1 MFFVKAT
8 YNNETRKFSF
18 SDPNFPSYVELNAQ
32 VNAYHL
38 VALVLCYADSA
49 PLASPRLP
57 SSRFLS
63 PLEALLHSGRW
74 WKGKGWRRGVQ

>member
-38 VALVLCYADSA
+38 VALVLCYADSRS
-49 PLASPRLP
+49 PSFTASSLFEVLIASR
-57 SSRFLS
+57 SSSSLRQVV
-63 PLEALLHSGRW
+63 EG
-74 WKGKGWRRGVQ
+74 